1 MPRAGVVH
9 GGGGYGGRTY
19 GSRGAYYGPHRSYY
33 RPYYGYGYPYRY
45 GYPYYGY
52 GYPYRSG
59 FSIGIGVGF
68 GYGYPYYGYPY
79 YGYPYAYGGYPYAY
93 GYPGGYVAY
102 GGSAYGGIRIEGAVR
117 NAEVYV
123 DGGFAGIVDN
133 FDGTF
138 QRLQLEPGTH
148 SVEIR
153 APGVPPLNY
162 DVNVQPG
169 QTMTLRPYV
178 R

>member
-1 MPRAGVVH
+1 MPRSGVVH

-19 GSRGAYYGPHRSYY
+19 GSRGAYYGHGGYYGHGSYY
-33 RPYYGYGYPYRY
+33 RPYYGYGYGYPYRY

-52 GYPYRSG
+52 PG
-59 FSIGIGVGF
+59 FSIGIGIGF
-68 GYGYPYYGYPY
+68 GYPYYGY
-79 YGYPYAYGGYPYAY
+79 YGYPYAYGAPYGY
-93 GYPGGYVAY
+93 GYPAGYVAY
-102 GGSAYGGIRIEGAVR
+102 GGSAYGGIRIEGVVR

-123 DGGFAGIVDN
+123 DGGYAGIVDN
-133 FDGTF
+133 FDGSF

-148 SVEIR
+148 SIEIR
-153 APGVPPLNY
+153 APGVPPLAY

-169 QTMTLRPYV
+169 QTVTLHPNV